1 MDNQNEKD
9 RCVNCGIRNVP
20 LYLGLDNRLHC
31 ADHIGLLLPPELPL
45 GACCVLSEK
54 DVQKLLK
61 CETDFA
67 SLLQTLKSHST

>member
-31 ADHIGLLLPPELPL
+31 ANHIGLLLPPDKPEQPA
-45 GACCVLSEK
+45 GGTSWIN
-54 DVQKLLK
+54 
-61 CETDFA
+61 
-67 SLLQTLKSHST
+67 

>member
-31 ADHIGLLLPPELPL
+31 ADHIGLLLPSDKPERPAEEEHH
-45 GACCVLSEK
+45 G
-54 DVQKLLK
+54 
-61 CETDFA
+61 
-67 SLLQTLKSHST
+67 